1 MVKKQYKLTQKTK
14 YFVEKLR
21 EILPSKISSIKVFL
35 FIFFELFFVTL
46 NTENENCKILNVENE
61 KKKKTYYNHGHY
73 ILRILVTVLNFLF
86 TTSETK
92 RDC

>member
-35 FIFFELFFVTL
+35 FIFFELFFVIL

-61 KKKKTYYNHGHY
+61 KKKKN
-73 ILRILVTVLNFLF
+73 ILQPWTLYFENFGYC
-86 TTSETK
+86 TK
-92 RDC
+92 FSLHNK

>member
-35 FIFFELFFVTL
+35 FIFFELFFGIL

-61 KKKKTYYNHGHY
+61 KKKN
-73 ILRILVTVLNFLF
+73 ILQPWTLYFENFGYC
-86 TTSETK
+86 TK
-92 RDC
+92 FSLHNK